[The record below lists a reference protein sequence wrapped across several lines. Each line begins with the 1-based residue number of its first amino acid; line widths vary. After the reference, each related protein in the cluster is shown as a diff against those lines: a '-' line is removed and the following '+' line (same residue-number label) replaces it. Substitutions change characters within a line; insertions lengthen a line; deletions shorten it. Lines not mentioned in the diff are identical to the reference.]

1 MYRKLLLTLDGSEV
15 SAKAVPHAV
24 QIATSSGAEV
34 VLLRVVDSVGHII
47 AQSTPAGFEMSAGG
61 VTADIAEQAVAAQQQ
76 AAQAELD
83 DVAEQLRA
91 QGVQTVS
98 TVVAEGIPGDEI
110 VRAADELG
118 CDIVVMATHGRSG
131 LGRAVLGSVAD
142 HVVRHTPKSAVLL
155 VRVHD

>member
-1 MYRKLLLTLDGSEV
+1 
-15 SAKAVPHAV
+15 VPHAA
-24 QIATSSGAEV
+24 QIASSSGAEV

-47 AQSTPAGFEMSAGG
+47 SQSTPAGFEMSAGG
-61 VTADIAEQAVAAQQQ
+61 VTAEIAEQAVAAQRD

-83 DVAEQLRA
+83 AVAEGLKA
-91 QGVQTVS
+91 QGVQAVS

-110 VRAADELG
+110 VRTAEALG

-142 HVVRHTPKSAVLL
+142 HVARHTPKSAVLL
-155 VRVHD
+155 IRPQ